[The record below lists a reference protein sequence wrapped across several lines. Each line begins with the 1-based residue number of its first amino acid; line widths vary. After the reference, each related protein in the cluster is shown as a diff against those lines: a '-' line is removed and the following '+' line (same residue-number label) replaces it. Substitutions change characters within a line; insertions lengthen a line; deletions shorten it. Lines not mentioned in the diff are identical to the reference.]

1 MLGLFVRR
9 YFYLVWSAIGQ
20 MILSTTGHEV
30 GHLAVGKLYGF
41 EGIIRLH
48 IFGGGIERDAGVVA
62 PWPVWAA
69 GGLVGGALILLFFWL
84 VPFVTPTIRDF
95 YIEYAA
101 VCVAFGHFA
110 YAWAEVGV
118 AGEPWWP
125 IPLVLTVAAWL
136 SITYLYLPKLVG
148 WWGARL

>member
-48 IFGGGIERDAGVVA
+48 IFGGGI
-62 PWPVWAA
+62 
-69 GGLVGGALILLFFWL
+69 
-84 VPFVTPTIRDF
+84 
-95 YIEYAA
+95 
-101 VCVAFGHFA
+101 
-110 YAWAEVGV
+110 
-118 AGEPWWP
+118 
-125 IPLVLTVAAWL
+125 
-136 SITYLYLPKLVG
+136 
-148 WWGARL
+148 